1 MRQQAR
7 DPILTQEVGGNGIY
21 FTPKRS
27 FPQVENAEQG
37 KENRAA

>member
-7 DPILTQEVGGNGIY
+7 DPILTQEVGGNAIH

-27 FPQVENAEQG
+27 FPQVENAELD
-37 KENRAA
+37 KENRVA